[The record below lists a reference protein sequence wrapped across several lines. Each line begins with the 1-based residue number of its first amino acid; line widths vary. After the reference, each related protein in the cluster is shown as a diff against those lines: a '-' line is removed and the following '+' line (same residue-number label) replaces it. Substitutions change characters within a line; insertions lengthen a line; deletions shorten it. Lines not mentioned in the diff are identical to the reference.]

1 MSIIDTFKTFANN
14 QYVNINNAVGN
25 IRSNYFDSLDERIEK
40 LAKKPNRTDKENV
53 ELEKLRKQLSSLEE
67 SVEYDK
73 DVKHRLGIYF
83 FKVKNF
89 DGSDDGS
96 DAIISNV
103 IYFPGNTMG
112 SSDLMKPLQLLSNY
126 ISQSMLE
133 IDKGLDL
140 INNSSFFPEYS
151 ELKENQEYFDKNK
164 RFEIAAIKDDVNGEG
179 QISLKYGREEIA
191 KRIGEFA
198 KENNIDEPN
207 LNNATEPI
215 VITNFRKKN

>member
-151 ELKENQEYFDKNK
+151 ELKENQEYFDN
-164 RFEIAAIKDDVNGEG
+164 V
-179 QISLKYGREEIA
+179 IS
-191 KRIGEFA
+191 
-198 KENNIDEPN
+198 
-207 LNNATEPI
+207 
-215 VITNFRKKN
+215 

>member
-1 MSIIDTFKTFANN
+1 MLSYGI
-14 QYVNINNAVGN
+14 
-25 IRSNYFDSLDERIEK
+25 
-40 LAKKPNRTDKENV
+40 
-53 ELEKLRKQLSSLEE
+53 LSSNLN
-67 SVEYDK
+67 
-73 DVKHRLGIYF
+73 L
-83 FKVKNF
+83 
-89 DGSDDGS
+89 
-96 DAIISNV
+96 AI
-103 IYFPGNTMG
+103 
-112 SSDLMKPLQLLSNY
+112 D
-126 ISQSMLE
+126 
-133 IDKGLDL
+133 
-140 INNSSFFPEYS
+140 